1 MISVWY
7 KDNLSSLFWSFLSL
21 HDKRPNFVCWWRPF
35 HVKLWKKPSVELQKL
50 FCQAVWFHYPFFLTL
65 DPVSLK
71 LPCLISL
78 QLVIY
83 YNPQN
88 AFGKLYYSRV
98 GGNSNQRGKQSSKEL
113 FYLQTWSLT
122 HTLTCSKLPLS
133 LLHCFSVCMIRKKH
147 FLSSETDTNSW
158 RLPLMFYISDTSS
171 AVKLCC
177 ICWKYRDDTP
187 CLLVY
192 VWERLNTKDHK
203 LHSTS
208 GWSVEAHKAKILW
221 IFIDAV
227 KSSNEIFNTFGTFRV
242 SPNEGD
248 NIALVNQRPAG
259 TLWI

>member
-35 HVKLWKKPSVELQKL
+35 HVKLWKKPSVELEKL

-147 FLSSETDTNSW
+147 FLSSDWHQQLTFTIDVLHLW
-158 RLPLMFYISDTSS
+158 HL
-171 AVKLCC
+171 LCC
-177 ICWKYRDDTP
+177 QTLLYLLEISWWYSMSACLCLRKVEHKGPQTAQYQWLISGSTQSQNTMNIHRRCEVIKWNIQHIRDIQ
-187 CLLVY
+187 
-192 VWERLNTKDHK
+192 
-203 LHSTS
+203 
-208 GWSVEAHKAKILW
+208 SV
-221 IFIDAV
+221 
-227 KSSNEIFNTFGTFRV
+227 S
-242 SPNEGD
+242 
-248 NIALVNQRPAG
+248 
-259 TLWI
+259 